1 MMENKKFYLMLVQ
14 KAQNLKD
21 TQIFGKQSPQVILS
35 IGKSIQEKATTTTK
49 DKGGCNCTFN
59 ESIYV
64 EIKKNVEFVLVEV
77 KSGSDLI
84 GLGRIAATQISEY
97 PSANNLQ
104 LYDLGGRKAGT
115 LTYSIH
121 TFTGSLNAL
130 HARAQELKEGQ
141 LTANTTANTTAAANV
156 FLNRINRAPVSAT
169 NNSNVIPNSG
179 GFHQHM
185 PHSGGHQQPPQP
197 IAGGFHQHTPHTGGH
212 QQPQPI
218 AGGFQQHMP
227 HSGGQQTHQRPISGG
242 DGHMAPIRVDTKG
255 EALINCS
262 NG

>member
-1 MMENKKFYLMLVQ
+1 MLVQ

-97 PSANNLQ
+97 PSANSLQ
-104 LYDLGGRKAGT
+104 LYDLGGRKAGN

-141 LTANTTANTTAAANV
+141 LTANTAAANV

-197 IAGGFHQHTPHTGGH
+197 IAGGF
-212 QQPQPI
+212 
-218 AGGFQQHMP
+218 QQHMP